1 MTMKNGEFSK
11 SSSLSEPRSVSVSMS
26 FAGSPSN
33 GDLTN
38 DPGSSFLSVVCVAF
52 RFWES
57 FPVRKFPPAMLSRL
71 IFKTAT
77 INSADDSVMDCVAFA
92 WKKFDFPLCKFVR
105 N

>member
-1 MTMKNGEFSK
+1 M
-11 SSSLSEPRSVSVSMS
+11 L
-26 FAGSPSN
+26 FAGSPRN

-57 FPVRKFPPAMLSRL
+57 FPVRKFPLAMPSRL

-77 INSADDSVMDCVAFA
+77 INSADDSVMDCSICLEKSIFGYAT
-92 WKKFDFPLCKFVR
+92 LLR
-105 N
+105 I